1 MSALPPKADMCSA
14 QAHVCFGSEAD
25 MLSMS
30 TPIRRSNASQSATF
44 VYLLGEGVRPN
55 RDRVGHRR
63 HFTSIYVKAKDVRP
77 RIMAGYVKIELATR
91 NFPAVNV
98 GSENC
103 RTLKIWTCEHS
114 AEG

>member
-1 MSALPPKADMCSA
+1 MSALGQKRTLAAMHFKVP
-14 QAHVCFGSEAD
+14 
-25 MLSMS
+25 LSF
-30 TPIRRSNASQSATF
+30 I
-44 VYLLGEGVRPN
+44 LLGEGVRPTA
-55 RDRVGHRR
+55 DRVGHRR
-63 HFTSIYVKAKDVRP
+63 HFTFIYVKAKDVRP

-114 AEG
+114 AER